1 MWLDKKGMW
10 QVCDWTRI
18 ISGLSWKDKPKAIC
32 DLWTW
37 RSFSL
42 TEFSLSFISKTLYS
56 HNVCVYRVVQLA
68 RDYATRRTAFGK
80 LLKNHALH
88 VQTLARMEV
97 SLSINN
103 TLKTLLPITLHS
115 CLIVTCAGGDSRSIP
130 DGHGCVSPTGPR
142 GKRHSD
148 PAWCKLAASA
158 YTCGQTVHWEAGEQ
172 LFNNVVFFLCYLKA
186 EIVIPSRYG

>member
-1 MWLDKKGMW
+1 M
-10 QVCDWTRI
+10 TE
-18 ISGLSWKDKPKAIC
+18 A
-32 DLWTW
+32 
-37 RSFSL
+37 SFL
-42 TEFSLSFISKTLYS
+42 KTLYS

-103 TLKTLLPITLHS
+103 TLRALLPITLHS
-115 CLIVTCAGGDSRSIP
+115 CLIVTCAGGDSGSIP

-142 GKRHSD
+142 GNRHSD
-148 PAWCKLAASA
+148 PA
-158 YTCGQTVHWEAGEQ
+158 
-172 LFNNVVFFLCYLKA
+172 
-186 EIVIPSRYG
+186 